1 MAVPF
6 FFLLRSAAEESA
18 AALAPA
24 KRTSTAGSTSAQV
37 AQEPSLQGGAIKP
50 TVDPDELEPT
60 LGEAAVTATVGNRDA
75 LLRMLGIVEP
85 EAVSSYESWNR
96 HIGSI
101 SEAFGIL

>member
-6 FFLLRSAAEESA
+6 PFLLRSAAEESA

-24 KRTSTAGSTSAQV
+24 KRTSTAGSAQV
-37 AQEPSLQGGAIKP
+37 AQLQEPQGGAIKP

-85 EAVSSYESWNR
+85 EAISSYESWNR